1 MFIIYFVLFGGDR
14 MKIESHFSIGKL
26 LKFTFPS
33 IIMMIFTSIYG
44 VFDGLFISNVE
55 GDTAFSAVNF
65 ILPYVMLLGTF
76 GYMLGTGGS
85 ALIAKTYGE
94 GDKERGNRYFTM
106 IFEAL
111 VVIGIV
117 CTVIGYF
124 TVKPVASLLGANEQM
139 LPYCEEYG
147 HILVLFIGFFMIQ
160 NAFQAFMAVAEKPN
174 LEFVF
179 IVCAGLVNIFGDY
192 LTICVLHWGV
202 KGAAIATGLSQVVGA
217 VLPILY
223 LIFFRKKTP
232 LNFTKTGF
240 EFKKVLQAAS
250 NGLSEMVSNVS
261 MSLVNMLFNAQLMKY
276 IGQDGVTAFGIIM
289 YVSFIFTGVYFG
301 YAIGVAP
308 VISYHY
314 GAKNEPE
321 LQSLLKKCLII
332 YSFFAV
338 ILASTAVGLGGPLSS
353 AFIRDNEELTRLCS
367 HAIRLY
373 SIAYYI
379 SGFNIFASSFFTDLN
394 NGLISG
400 LISLV
405 RTFAFQIIC
414 IYVLPLIFGVDGL
427 WLAVLFSEFFSLIV
441 SFVCFALENKKYHY
455 WKTKKQS
462 AVS

>member
-1 MFIIYFVLFGGDR
+1 
-14 MKIESHFSIGKL
+14 
-26 LKFTFPS
+26 
-33 IIMMIFTSIYG
+33 MMIFTSIYG

-55 GDTAFSAVNF
+55 GDTAFSAVNL

-76 GYMLGTGGS
+76 GYMFGTGGS

-94 GDKERGNRYFTM
+94 GDRERGNRYFTM
-106 IFEAL
+106 IFETL
-111 VVIGIV
+111 VVIGVI

-124 TVKPVASLLGANEQM
+124 TVKPVAALLGANEAM

-174 LEFVF
+174 LEFIF
-179 IVCAGLVNIFGDY
+179 IVIAGFVNIFGDY
-192 LTICVLHWGV
+192 LTICVFHIGV
-202 KGAAIATGLSQVVGA
+202 TGAAIATGASQVVGA
-217 VLPILY
+217 VLPVGY
-223 LIFFRKKTP
+223 LIIFKKKTP
-232 LNFTKTGF
+232 LNFTKNRF
-240 EFKKVLQAAS
+240 EPKKVLQAAG

-301 YAIGVAP
+301 YAIGAAP
-308 VISYHY
+308 IISYHY
-314 GAKNEPE
+314 GAKNESE

-332 YSFFAV
+332 YSCFAV
-338 ILASTAVGLGGPLSS
+338 ILASAAIGLGGPLSS
-353 AFIRDNEELTRLCS
+353 AFIRNNEELEALCA

-373 SIAYYI
+373 SIAYYV

-394 NGLISG
+394 DGFISG
-400 LISLV
+400 LLSLM
-405 RTFAFQIIC
+405 RTFVFQIVC

-427 WLAVLFSEFFSLIV
+427 WLSVLFSEI
-441 SFVCFALENKKYHY
+441 FALFVSILCFVLKNKKYHY
-455 WKTKKQS
+455 WKTKKEEKT
-462 AVS
+462 A